1 MMNLLRSTVAAALLF
16 ALPPIASATPAPDEV
31 CDLIAAHPL
40 DRDKPTGVKGSYNIP
55 KKEIEAGIEA
65 CKAAAAKPDANR
77 RFTFQLG
84 RLHEFG
90 GANAAA
96 AQNYLTA
103 SKAGSTSAMI
113 GIGTLLING
122 AGVKEDKAEARKWFE
137 KAANDG
143 DVVAMSNLGSVYGAG
158 MGVRVDFAKAR
169 GWFEKAAKLNYNEA
183 MFQLGM
189 MTQDGDGGKK
199 DLNGAKAWFE
209 KAAALEH
216 ASAMFMLGSYAEEG
230 KAGPRDRKA
239 AIDYYRKAAAL
250 GESEAEDALKRL
262 RCPFALKDKDGKS
275 AGAICFD
282 DGRK

>member
-1 MMNLLRSTVAAALLF
+1 MPKLLRSTVAAALLL
-16 ALPPIASATPAPDEV
+16 ALPCVANAAPAPEEV

-40 DRDKPTGVKGSYNIP
+40 DRDKPAGVKGSEDIP
-55 KKEIEAGIEA
+55 KEEIAAGIQA
-65 CKAAAAKPDANR
+65 CKAAAAKADANR

-84 RLHEFG
+84 RLQEFTG
-90 GANAAA
+90 SRTAAA
-96 AQNYLTA
+96 ESYLTA
-103 SKAGSTSAMI
+103 SKAGSTSAMV
-113 GIGTLLING
+113 GLAMLLISG
-122 AGVKEDKAEARKWFE
+122 DGVKQDKTEARKWLE

-143 DVVAMSNLGSVYGAG
+143 DVVAMGNLGSVYGAG
-158 MGVRVDFAKAR
+158 VGVGVDFAKAR

-199 DLNGAKAWFE
+199 DLKSAKAWFE

-216 ASAMFMLGSYAEEG
+216 ASATFMLGSYAEEG
-230 KAGPRDRKA
+230 KAGPRDQKA

-250 GESEAEDALKRL
+250 GDSEAEDALKRL
-262 RCPFALKDKDGKS
+262 RCPFALKDKDGKA

-282 DGRK
+282 GGK